1 MVVNNMTSAIMGTG
15 SAMPERIVTN
25 DDLAKIVETSD
36 AWISD
41 RTGIRARR
49 IAIDETVETLSIK
62 AGKQALEDAGID
74 ATDLQLI
81 LVATLTPEGSM
92 PNTACKV
99 QAAIGATNA
108 MCFDINAACSGFMHG
123 LQTAHAFISAG
134 LMKHILV
141 IGAETLSKILDWTD
155 RGTCVLFGDGA
166 GAAVLGPSKEGI
178 VCIDGGADGNKGH
191 VLTLGNAPLVN
202 PYTSHPATKQYVEMD
217 GQEVFKFAVRKIPI
231 IVNNLLSQSGLSMED
246 LDLVLLHQANERI
259 IQSAAKRLKA
269 DEALFPINLDKYGN
283 TSAASVAILLDE
295 VNKNGQLKKGD
306 TIAMAGFGGGLTWA
320 GLLLKWIK

>member
-1 MVVNNMTSAIMGTG
+1 MTSAIIGTG
-15 SAMPERIVTN
+15 SALPERIVTN
-25 DDLAKIVETSD
+25 DDLAKIVDTSD
-36 AWISD
+36 DWISE

-49 IAIDETVETLSIK
+49 IAIDETVETLSIE
-62 AGKQALEDAGID
+62 AGKLALEDAGIG
-74 ATDLQLI
+74 AADLQLI

-99 QAAIGATNA
+99 QAAIGADNA

-123 LQTAHAFISAG
+123 LQTAHAFISSG
-134 LMKHILV
+134 LAKYVLV

-166 GAAVLGPSKEGI
+166 GAAVLGPSEEGI
-178 VCIDGGADGNKGH
+178 ICIDGGADGNKGH

-202 PYTSHPATKQYVEMD
+202 PYTSHPATKQFVEMD
-217 GQEVFKFAVRKIPI
+217 GQEVFKFAVRKIPA
-231 IVNNLLSQSGLSMED
+231 IVNNLLSQSGFTMED
-246 LDLVLLHQANERI
+246 LDLILLHQANERI

-269 DEALFPINLDKYGN
+269 DESLFPINLDKYGN

-295 VNKNGQLKKGD
+295 VNKEGKLKKGD

-320 GLLLKWIK
+320 GLLLKWIR